1 MDKLERETPY
11 LLQKGGI
18 SRREFL
24 KFCTVMAGTL
34 ALPVDLV
41 PQIAKAL
48 EQTQRPPVI
57 WLEFQD
63 CAGCTESL
71 LRAQHPTVAEIVLDV
86 LSLNYH
92 ETIMAPSG
100 FQAEQSLKD
109 TVAAGGYLT
118 IIEGAIP
125 TADDGIYCCIA
136 GRTALDIL
144 QEVASNTAAIIT
156 VGACAFYGGWPNTS
170 PNPTGAAGVKDIISN
185 VPVINLPGCP
195 PNADNITATVV
206 HYLTFNSLP
215 ETDDLG
221 RPLFAYGMRIHDN
234 CERRAHFDAGE
245 FVRQWGDEGHR
256 KGWCL
261 YQMGCKGP
269 IAFHNCPSIR
279 WNEGTSWPVGAGH
292 GCFACAAP
300 HFWER
305 PIYESL
311 EPEEIWGRTPPTTY
325 PPVEAPSTAQPTNI
339 GLAAAVGAAGLAV
352 GAAAGAAIAGQ
363 RAAKKDSSEEEEES

>member
-1 MDKLERETPY
+1 VDKLDSETPY
-11 LLQKGGI
+11 LLQKRGI

-34 ALPVDLV
+34 ALPGDFV
-41 PQIAKAL
+41 PRIAKAL
-48 EQTQRPPVI
+48 EQTKRPPVI

-71 LRAQHPTVAEIVLDV
+71 LRAHSPTIAEIVLDV

-118 IIEGAIP
+118 IVEGSIP
-125 TADDGIYCCIA
+125 TADDGVYCCIA

-144 QEVASNTAAIIT
+144 EEVASNTAAIIT
-156 VGACAFYGGWPNTS
+156 VGACAFYGGWPHAS
-170 PNPTGAAGVKDIISN
+170 PNPTGAVGVKDIISD
-185 VPVINLPGCP
+185 VPIINLPGCP

-206 HYLTFNSLP
+206 HYLTFHSLP

-234 CERRAHFDAGE
+234 CERRGHFDAGE

-300 HFWER
+300 YFWER
-305 PIYESL
+305 PIYE
-311 EPEEIWGRTPPTTY
+311 PVDIWEGRTPPTTY
-325 PPVEAPSTAQPTNI
+325 APAEVPAAAWQMNV
-339 GLAAAVGAAGLAV
+339 GLAAAAGAAGLAV
-352 GAAAGAAIAGQ
+352 GAAAGALAGQ
-363 RAAKKDSSEEEEES
+363 RAAKKGSSGEEEEES

>member
-1 MDKLERETPY
+1 MDKLESEMPD
-11 LLQKGGI
+11 LLQKRGI

-24 KFCTVMAGTL
+24 KFSTVMAATL
-34 ALPVDLV
+34 ALPVDFV
-41 PQIAKAL
+41 PRIAKAL
-48 EQTQRPPVI
+48 EQTKRPPVI

-71 LRAQHPTVAEIVLDV
+71 LRAHHPSIAEIVLDV

-109 TVAAGGYLT
+109 TVDAGGYLT
-118 IIEGAIP
+118 IVEGSIP
-125 TADDGIYCCIA
+125 TADDGVYCCIA
-136 GRTALDIL
+136 GRSALDIL
-144 QEVASNTAAIIT
+144 EEVASNTAAIIT
-156 VGACAFYGGWPNTS
+156 LGACAFYGGWPNAS
-170 PNPTGAAGVKDIISN
+170 PNPTGAVGVKDIISDT
-185 VPVINLPGCP
+185 PIINLPGCP

-234 CERRAHFDAGE
+234 CERRGHFDAGE

-300 HFWER
+300 YFWER
-305 PIYESL
+305 PIYE
-311 EPEEIWGRTPPTTY
+311 PVDIWEGRTPPTTY
-325 PPVEAPSTAQPTNI
+325 PPVEAPPAAWPIDSQLAT
-339 GLAAAVGAAGLAV
+339 AAAAGAAGLAV
-352 GAAAGAAIAGQ
+352 GAAAGAIAGQ
-363 RAAKKDSSEEEEES
+363 RAAKKGPSEEEEEES

>member
-1 MDKLERETPY
+1 MDKPESEMPD
-11 LLQKGGI
+11 LLQKRGI

-34 ALPVDLV
+34 ALPVEFV
-41 PQIAKAL
+41 PRIAEAL
-48 EQTQRPPVI
+48 EQAQRPPVV

-71 LRAQHPTVAEIVLDV
+71 LRAHHPTVAELVLDV

-92 ETIMAPSG
+92 ETIMAPAG
-100 FQAEQSLKD
+100 LQAEQSLKD

-118 IIEGAIP
+118 IVEGAIP
-125 TADDGIYCCIA
+125 TADDGVYCCIA

-144 QEVASNTAAIIT
+144 EEVASNTAAIIT

-170 PNPTGAAGVKDIISN
+170 PNPTGAMGVKDIISG
-185 VPVINLPGCP
+185 VPIINLPGCP

-215 ETDDLG
+215 EADDLG
-221 RPLFAYGMRIHDN
+221 RPLFAYGMRIHDS

-269 IAFHNCPSIR
+269 VAFHNCPSIR
-279 WNEGTSWPVGAGH
+279 WNEGTSWPVGSGH

-305 PIYESL
+305 PIYEPL
-311 EPEEIWGRTPPTTY
+311 KPEEIWGRTPPTTY
-325 PPVEAPSTAQPTNI
+325 PPAEAPPAAWQMNV
-339 GLAAAVGAAGLAV
+339 GLAVAAGAAGLAV
-352 GAAAGAAIAGQ
+352 GAAAGTIAGQ
-363 RAAKKDSSEEEEES
+363 RTAKQGSSEEEES